1 MCFFARMS
9 GILSSLNKSGQFMSD
24 EKKKG
29 GFWSWF
35 GLGKNKQEASMEPKA
50 PESQKPLP
58 HESET
63 QDVAQEIAEKTTA
76 LLDETEHKNPSTEE
90 TLMAQAST
98 LVPSLREVQS
108 EIMQSEED
116 EAHAVKRAPSVE
128 VETSQEENL
137 TAQAWTL
144 APSGGSHELCIFFT
158 FYFAIVLCFH
168 FHNNT

>member
-35 GLGKNKQEASMEPKA
+35 GLGKNKQETSTEPKA

-58 HESET
+58 HEPET
-63 QDVAQEIAEKTTA
+63 QDVAQETAEKTTA

-98 LVPSLREVQS
+98 LVPELHEVQS
-108 EIMQSEED
+108 ESTQSEED

-128 VETSQEENL
+128 VETAQEENL

-144 APSGGSHELCIFFT
+144 APSGVWSQQI
-158 FYFAIVLCFH
+158 A
-168 FHNNT
+168 